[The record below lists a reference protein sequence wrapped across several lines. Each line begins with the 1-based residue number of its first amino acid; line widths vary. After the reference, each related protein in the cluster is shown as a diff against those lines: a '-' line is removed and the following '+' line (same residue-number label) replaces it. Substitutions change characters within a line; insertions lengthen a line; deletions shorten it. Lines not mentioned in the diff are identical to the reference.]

1 MPMDWED
8 LVTQIDAQLPKEVWA
23 QTLIGI
29 GVLVLTALFVQ
40 WVVARVVLLLAHRL
54 LVLTGH
60 DDWDKALQ
68 RRRAYQNLWYAV
80 PFAVVSMGIDL
91 VPHVD
96 RAAEIV
102 GRLAHAGAW
111 ICVFVALSG
120 VLSAWQDT
128 YSATTRAQTRSIK
141 GYIQI
146 GKLVLMAICTVLVLS
161 ILIDRSPLWMISGLG
176 ALSAVLL
183 LVFRTRCCRWW
194 PAPSSPA
201 TTCCASAT
209 GSRCRS
215 PTPTAS
221 SRTSPCTRSRCRTG
235 TTP

>member
-80 PFAVVSMGIDL
+80 PFCRGVDGHRLGAAR
-91 VPHVD
+91 D

-176 ALSAVLL
+176 ALSAAAAGVQRHAA
-183 LVFRTRCCRWW
+183 VAGGQH
-194 PAPSSPA
+194 PAHQQRHA
-201 TTCCASAT
+201 AHRRLDRDAAVQ
-209 GSRCRS
+209 RRRLRQ
-215 PTPTAS
+215 A
-221 SRTSPCTRSRCRTG
+221 TSPCTRSRCRTG